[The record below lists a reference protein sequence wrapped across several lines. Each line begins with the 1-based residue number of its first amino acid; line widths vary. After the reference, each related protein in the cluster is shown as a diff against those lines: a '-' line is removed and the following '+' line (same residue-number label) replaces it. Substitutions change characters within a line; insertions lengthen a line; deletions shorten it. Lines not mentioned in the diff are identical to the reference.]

1 MANNTNKKLRI
12 LIWKNKYSLLLVQ
25 LVFCILA
32 AIISTPII
40 TKGFYLVIRL
50 SGYSAITR
58 ENYLRILK
66 TPGAIIYIIVAILLA
81 MLLVALNAVMMVVL
95 LDKNCQRERQGVL
108 GYIIQVERCFVK
120 LIFSS
125 KIAGLIYFIPIAI
138 AAYMPVLLLLSYN
151 NPVIGFLMGYLE
163 NMIGRVWYYSILA
176 VIYVAS
182 ILCTAFKYPIVRWL
196 VLSDRDFRRIVKG
209 AKPRLSLSAKRAKNY
224 FIWSLISF
232 VISVA
237 VYISLLFIAIFV
249 IRLMSKDNMLI
260 IFYEVYEGVNTAI
273 IFAVAILCGWFNLG
287 AITELTKG
295 TFNGI
300 QEHVTEMN
308 KKSKIA
314 MGVSFVVISAIALFL
329 TISIMLSEQN
339 PTYMSIGQT
348 LVSAHRGESRHA
360 PENTIPA
367 IMLAIE
373 NEADY
378 VEIDV
383 RLTKDGQVILMHDA
397 DTKRTTD
404 KKLVVKDSTYEEL
417 LTLDAGSW
425 FAPEYAGT
433 RIPTLE
439 EVIELCKGKIMLN
452 IELKPA
458 DYSGDLETAV
468 AKLITDN
475 NMENQC
481 IITSFNQR
489 SIMMIKNEN
498 PDIVTGYI
506 YTFGYSNN
514 IEYRYMDVLSISSR
528 YLTRDVVTGAHRK
541 GIIVAAWTVNNV
553 QEMRRMVAIGVDNII
568 TDNTPLAK
576 RVIYERK
583 QDGFADIW
591 KYIGSIYSN

>member
-58 ENYLRILK
+58 ENYLKILK

-163 NMIGRVWYYSILA
+163 NMIGRVWYYSILV

-209 AKPRLSLSAKRAKNY
+209 AKPRLSLSVKRAKNY
-224 FIWSLISF
+224 LIWSLISF

-237 VYISLLFIAIFV
+237 VYLSLLFIAIFV

-260 IFYEVYEGVNTAI
+260 IFYEVYEGVNATI
-273 IFAVAILCGWFNLG
+273 VFAVTILCGWFNLG

-295 TFNGI
+295 TFNGV
-300 QEHVTEMN
+300 QEHVIEMN

-404 KKLVVKDSTYEEL
+404 KKLIVKDSTYDEL

-458 DYSGDLETAV
+458 DNSGNLETAV

-475 NMENQC
+475 DMENQC

-489 SIMMIKNEN
+489 SIMTIKNEN

>member
-58 ENYLRILK
+58 ENYLKILK

-163 NMIGRVWYYSILA
+163 NMIGRVWYYSILV

-209 AKPRLSLSAKRAKNY
+209 AKPRLSLSVKRAKNY
-224 FIWSLISF
+224 LIWSLISF

-237 VYISLLFIAIFV
+237 VYLSLLFIAIFV

-260 IFYEVYEGVNTAI
+260 IFYEVYEGVNATI
-273 IFAVAILCGWFNLG
+273 VFAVTILCGWFNLG

-295 TFNGI
+295 TFNGV

-404 KKLVVKDSTYEEL
+404 KKLIVKDSTYDEL

-458 DYSGDLETAV
+458 DNSGNLETAV

-475 NMENQC
+475 DMENQC

-489 SIMMIKNEN
+489 SIMTIKNEN